1 MPPVLK
7 ALLFGNFAIGCGVS
21 GLAATLPEISSSLGV
36 SVARAGGLITAS
48 SLMVA
53 VGAPLCAAVVAGWDR
68 RRLLSFAAL
77 WFGLLHLVAAAGTGI
92 GTQMGGR
99 GVARVARAHRR
110 ASSPLR
116 N

>member
-1 MPPVLK
+1 MAAAVTTPSNADRMPPVLK

-53 VGAPLCAAVVAGWDR
+53 VGAPL
-68 RRLLSFAAL
+68 
-77 WFGLLHLVAAAGTGI
+77 
-92 GTQMGGR
+92 GR
-99 GVARVARAHRR
+99 AT
-110 ASSPLR
+110 
-116 N
+116 